1 MNTIK
6 DEAQRLAERF
16 KSVTNKSEFARK
28 FKVPGGSSMIYQHTK
43 GLRPISYEAAV
54 AYARGFNCSIRDI
67 SESLADRFDQAN
79 TIGSPIEA
87 VKDNN
92 PPTDAV
98 QIRRVQFNVSA
109 GISGAIIDQQ
119 EVAGNPIYFRQDWL
133 AKKGWLKEKLVAV
146 YVQGESMEPGLY
158 AGDTVI
164 INTADIEPHDGDV
177 YVLRY
182 EGETVIKR
190 LQRDAGKWWL
200 SSDNLDQRK
209 FPRKECLDDICE
221 IIGKV
226 VYKQSERI

>member
-1 MNTIK
+1 MDIQNVRRKNLEQLIREKYGHQAGFIRATGINQG
-6 DEAQRLAERF
+6 ELSAILRGV
-16 KSVTNKSEFARK
+16 KSFGEKKARK
-28 FKVPGGSSMIYQHTK
+28 LEQDAGLLPG
-43 GLRPISYEAAV
+43 LLDRAV
-54 AYARGFNCSIRDI
+54 
-67 SESLADRFDQAN
+67 
-79 TIGSPIEA
+79 IGSPIEA
-87 VKDNN
+87 IDDSN
-92 PPTDAV
+92 PPSDSV

-109 GISGAIIDQQ
+109 SISGAIIDQQ

-133 AKKGWLKEKLVAV
+133 AKKGWFKEKLVAV

-164 INTADIEPHDGDV
+164 VNTADIEPHDGDV

-200 SSDNLDQRK
+200 SSDNPDQRK
-209 FPRKECLDDICE
+209 FPRKECLDGICE